1 MTANNTKERI
11 NSKNYEEALPYRMEL
26 VHSSNID
33 TTTYQRKIR
42 KKKVD
47 RIVAEFNERIAN
59 EPKLSHRDGKYYVF
73 DGQHTIAAR
82 KKRNGGNDLDIVCK
96 VFYDLTEED
105 EALLFA
111 AQTGVSSKPSPGV
124 TLRAKE
130 IGKDAETLAF
140 IKANESLDIQ
150 PSYSDAHGKYRLRC
164 INTAYQ
170 EYCKVG
176 EKRYKEA
183 MKIIVDAWKGAP
195 SSFVLEV
202 IVAMCSFVKI
212 YHGDYDRKKLA
223 KKLSFT
229 NPYDIVKAARTIG
242 DDGGKKKALSV
253 ILEAY
258 NNENTVD
265 PLGVKF

>member
-1 MTANNTKERI
+1 MTDTENRNQAIPFSREI
-11 NSKNYEEALPYRMEL
+11 NVVYKMMYVNSAD
-26 VHSSNID
+26 ID
-33 TTTYQRKIR
+33 VAKYQRR
-42 KKKVD
+42 LSKKKVD
-47 RIVAEFNERIAN
+47 RIVAGFDERIAN
-59 EPKLSHRDGKYYVF
+59 EPKLSHRDGRYYVF

-82 KKRNGGNDLDIVCK
+82 KILNGGKDLDIVCK
-96 VFYDLTEED
+96 VFYDLPPED

-111 AQTGVSSKPSPGV
+111 AQTGISSKPSPGV

-130 IGKDAETLAF
+130 IGEDAETCGF
-140 IKANESLDIQ
+140 IKANELLDIQ

-195 SSFVLEV
+195 SSFVSEV